1 MFLLTKRTLFIFGSF
16 FLKKSFSASYHIVQA
31 LRSIDNKSISILL
44 TEGTHMAH
52 LYSKGW
58 FIKELKA
65 VNVTKIEGRKLEIF
79 KTYILRNLYIELVED
94 GTIKPPLSSE

>member
-1 MFLLTKRTLFIFGSF
+1 
-16 FLKKSFSASYHIVQA
+16 
-31 LRSIDNKSISILL
+31 
-44 TEGTHMAH
+44 MAH

-79 KTYILRNLYIELVED
+79 KTYILRNLYLELVED
-94 GTIKPPLSSE
+94 GTIKPPLPSE